1 MFKLLLVLNGQK
13 IFKTFLLFILILSIK
28 RFYFILF
35 NLFFWKAL
43 LFLNLIW
50 VLPQIFKIE
59 LPYKRRFWLILV
71 DRLFEIP
78 QKLDLTFKSL
88 LIFPSFL
95 HIWRLLISLKQGPL
109 VRNLFHNFSRRPVRI
124 RFFQPLSLFLAVE
137 NVRWKGLFRSNSTWR
152 VLHRFYVRHF
162 HVRFHGRF
170 ITTWGHQRTILV
182 FYWWLCFKLNSTLLV
197 GFDWRFVHW
206 DIISWAAFLRL
217 IISHLVEHVNE
228 FVHFFLVPFQILLSQ
243 LPILFQA
250 SFCLL
255 LPDATNDFHNVQR
268 SYLRLFFCYTGS
280 SLQNK
285 ERKLDLNKKKQKCFS
300 RTYLSNEEHVRG
312 EGFFGNLIQKSVVS
326 RVAQFCQFRSKSVLI
341 PLGCLLVFLLLLFG
355 QFLPLFGDHLDD
367 FGDAD
372 PRIFLLNLNSLFVP
386 EKHISAL
393 RLFKGHILGD
403 VQFFANLGQVS
414 AIYLHFFAWLKN
426 GLKWVIQRGA
436 CLTFIFTIGK

>member
-285 ERKLDLNKKKQKCFS
+285 ERKLDLNKKKTK
-300 RTYLSNEEHVRG
+300 V
-312 EGFFGNLIQKSVVS
+312 FFWD
-326 RVAQFCQFRSKSVLI
+326 
-341 PLGCLLVFLLLLFG
+341 
-355 QFLPLFGDHLDD
+355 LPLERRTCTRWGVFWESYTEECRLQSCPILSVQKQIYPCP
-367 FGDAD
+367 AWL
-372 PRIFLLNLNSLFVP
+372 PP
-386 EKHISAL
+386 CISAFIVWSIFATLWRSSWRL
-393 RLFKGHILGD
+393 RWRGSPDISPKFE
-403 VQFFANLGQVS
+403 FAVRS
-414 AIYLHFFAWLKN
+414 RKVHKRSEAF
-426 GLKWVIQRGA
+426 
-436 CLTFIFTIGK
+436 